1 MEPAGRGGAQ
11 PREAAGR
18 GGGRPRRRPGDA
30 CTRDDILTAARD
42 EFAERGFDRA
52 TIRGIAAT
60 AAVDPALV
68 LHYFGSKEQLFGDA
82 LQIPVE
88 PGQVLRRVM
97 DQRVDDMGPAI
108 VRTFLEAWEPEE
120 SRSPLVA
127 MVRSAMTNE
136 TAMAL
141 VREYLGR
148 RVFGPITQTLG
159 APDAELRATLM
170 GSQFIGLAMMR
181 YIARIEPLASAS
193 VEQLVAA
200 IGPTMQRYLTGDLA
214 PDLPPPAER
223 TGRAGR
229 P

>member
-1 MEPAGRGGAQ
+1 MRSAGRSEPQAH
-11 PREAAGR
+11 EAAGR
-18 GGGRPRRRPGDA
+18 AGGRPGRRPGES
-30 CTRDDILTAARD
+30 CTRADILAAARD
-42 EFAERGFDRA
+42 EFAELGYDRA

-60 AAVDPALV
+60 AGVDPALV
-68 LHYFGSKEQLFGDA
+68 LHYFGSKEELFGAA
-82 LQIPVE
+82 LQLPVE

-97 DQRVDDMGPAI
+97 EQGVDDMGATM
-108 VRTFLEAWEPEE
+108 VRSFLEAWEPEE

-159 APDAELRATLM
+159 APDADLRATLM

-193 VEQLVAA
+193 VDQLVAA
-200 IGPTMQRYLTGDLA
+200 IGPSMQRYLTGDLG
-214 PDLPPPAER
+214 PGPAAD
-223 TGRAGR
+223 G
-229 P
+229 

>member
-1 MEPAGRGGAQ
+1 MEPTGRGDTQ

-18 GGGRPRRRPGDA
+18 GGGRPGRRPGDSR
-30 CTRDDILTAARD
+30 TRGDILTAARD

-52 TIRGIAAT
+52 TIRGIAA
-60 AAVDPALV
+60 AAGVDPALV

-97 DQRVDDMGPAI
+97 DQRIDDMGPTM

-120 SRSPLVA
+120 SRSPLEA

-136 TAMAL
+136 TAMTL

-148 RVFGPITQTLG
+148 RVFGPITQALG

-193 VEQLVAA
+193 VDELVAA
-200 IGPTMQRYLTGDLA
+200 VGPTMQRYLTGDLG
-214 PDLPPPAER
+214 PGPSVD
-223 TGRAGR
+223 G
-229 P
+229 

>member
-1 MEPAGRGGAQ
+1 MKPPDRGGTQ

-18 GGGRPRRRPGDA
+18 GGGRAGRRPGDN
-30 CTRDDILTAARD
+30 CTRDDILAAARH
-42 EFAERGFDRA
+42 EFAELGFDRT
-52 TIRGIAAT
+52 TIRGIAA
-60 AAVDPALV
+60 AAGVDPALV
-68 LHYFGSKEQLFGDA
+68 LHYFGSKDELFGAA
-82 LQIPVE
+82 LQVPVE
-88 PGQVLRRVM
+88 PGEVLRRVM
-97 DQRVDDMGPAI
+97 EQRVDDMGATM
-108 VRTFLEAWEPEE
+108 VRSFLVAWEPEE

-141 VREYLGR
+141 VREYVGR
-148 RVFGPITQTLG
+148 RVFGPITQALG

-193 VEQLVAA
+193 VDQLVGA
-200 IGPTMQRYLTGDLA
+200 IGPTMQRYLTGDLGPGQPVDGGA
-214 PDLPPPAER
+214 PA
-223 TGRAGR
+223 AGR

>member
-1 MEPAGRGGAQ
+1 MEPTGRGDTH
-11 PREAAGR
+11 PREATGR
-18 GGGRPRRRPGDA
+18 GGGRPGRRPGDSR
-30 CTRDDILTAARD
+30 TRGDILTAARD

-52 TIRGIAAT
+52 TIRGIAA
-60 AAVDPALV
+60 AAGVDPALV

-97 DQRVDDMGPAI
+97 DQRIDDMGPTM

-120 SRSPLVA
+120 SRSPLEA

-136 TAMAL
+136 TAMTL

-148 RVFGPITQTLG
+148 RVFGPITQALG
-159 APDAELRATLM
+159 TPDAELRATLM

-193 VEQLVAA
+193 VDELVAA
-200 IGPTMQRYLTGDLA
+200 VGPTMQRYLTGDLG
-214 PDLPPPAER
+214 PGPSVD
-223 TGRAGR
+223 G
-229 P
+229 